1 MNLLDKVLT
10 SESFLREFN
19 KLSDDQ
25 KKNVE
30 KDVVNM
36 IKNLQESLDIF
47 NEAVKIENHGE
58 KLADTLDYILSTKGA
73 HLWQEKS

>member
-1 MNLLDKVLT
+1 MNELECK
-10 SESFLREFN
+10 
-19 KLSDDQ
+19 SDDCNEVV
-25 KKNVE
+25 NVE